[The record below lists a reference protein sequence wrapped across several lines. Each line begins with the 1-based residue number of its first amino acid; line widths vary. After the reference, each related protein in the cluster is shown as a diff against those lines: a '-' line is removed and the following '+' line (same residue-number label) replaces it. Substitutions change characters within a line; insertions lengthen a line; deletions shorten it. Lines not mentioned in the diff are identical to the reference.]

1 MTSESKRV
9 TLSEVCEIVSSKRI
23 FAADYLD
30 EGIPFYRGKEI
41 SQLARG
47 EKASTELFI
56 SEVVYQEALRRTG
69 PVKSGDILLTA
80 VGTLGNPYQVKE
92 TDLPFYF
99 KDGNVLWMRN
109 FSAELNPTFL
119 FYWLNSSHGRE
130 KVLGAAIGSTQA
142 ALTISALG
150 KLEVLLP
157 SLEQQSGV
165 VQMLALIDQKIEL
178 NKESSKILGAIC
190 QSLFKSWFIDFDPVK
205 AKMAGEAP
213 VGMDAETAALF
224 SSSIREAP
232 EGSIPLDWDWGSVGK
247 IADVVDC
254 LHSKKPALIDEGKP
268 FLQLNTIADDGVLRY
283 ELAACVSDEDYS
295 RWTSRI
301 EVSGGDCVVTN
312 VGRVGA
318 VSQIPH
324 HFKAAIGRNMT
335 AVRPRES
342 GETSSFLFTAL
353 TSDFMRREIEA
364 NTDSGTI
371 LDALNVKNIP
381 LLKIP
386 LPPRALIKKFEEV
399 AGPMIRLRHELHR
412 ENVTLSSTR
421 DALLPRLISGELEI
435 PEEMLAA

>member
-1 MTSESKRV
+1 M
-9 TLSEVCEIVSSKRI
+9 
-23 FAADYLD
+23 
-30 EGIPFYRGKEI
+30 
-41 SQLARG
+41 
-47 EKASTELFI
+47 
-56 SEVVYQEALRRTG
+56 
-69 PVKSGDILLTA
+69 
-80 VGTLGNPYQVKE
+80 
-92 TDLPFYF
+92 
-99 KDGNVLWMRN
+99 
-109 FSAELNPTFL
+109 
-119 FYWLNSSHGRE
+119 
-130 KVLGAAIGSTQA
+130 
-142 ALTISALG
+142 
-150 KLEVLLP
+150 
-157 SLEQQSGV
+157 
-165 VQMLALIDQKIEL
+165 
-178 NKESSKILGAIC
+178 
-190 QSLFKSWFIDFDPVK
+190 
-205 AKMAGEAP
+205 
-213 VGMDAETAALF
+213 
-224 SSSIREAP
+224 
-232 EGSIPLDWDWGSVGK
+232 
-247 IADVVDC
+247 
-254 LHSKKPALIDEGKP
+254 
-268 FLQLNTIADDGVLRY
+268 
-283 ELAACVSDEDYS
+283 
-295 RWTSRI
+295 
-301 EVSGGDCVVTN
+301 VTN